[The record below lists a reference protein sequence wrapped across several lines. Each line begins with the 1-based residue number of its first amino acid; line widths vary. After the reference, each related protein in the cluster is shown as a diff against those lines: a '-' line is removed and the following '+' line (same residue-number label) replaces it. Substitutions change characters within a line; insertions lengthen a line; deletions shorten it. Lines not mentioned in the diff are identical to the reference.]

1 MAANI
6 ISYWYLP
13 GNSAGMEEIL
23 DGQCFAMETG
33 QDVPLQL
40 REDTCE
46 SRKNDHGIRSHHF
59 KENRW
64 ENNGNSDRLYFFG
77 APKITVD
84 GARN

>member
-1 MAANI
+1 MAVNV

-40 REDTCE
+40 REDT
-46 SRKNDHGIRSHHF
+46 
-59 KENRW
+59 W
-64 ENNGNSDRLYFFG
+64 E
-77 APKITVD
+77 
-84 GARN
+84 